1 MKKKMKDKDTG
12 SIEKLI
18 NMIKMLL
25 TIDISRDNLKNLN
38 DSMPK
43 RIQKVLAVKGDA
55 TSW

>member
-1 MKKKMKDKDTG
+1 MKKKLKNEDTG
-12 SIEKLI
+12 AIEKLI
-18 NMIKMLL
+18 NTIKMLL
-25 TIDISRDNLKNLN
+25 TTDISRDNLKNLN